1 MLIYDMSKR
10 KKVGLSPGSL
20 VYTGKQTSNHSS
32 VRSILFNKEKMEES
46 TNFSNKSIDP
56 SMNQWVEV
64 YGVHEAELIQ
74 QIGDEFKIHTLVQED
89 IMDIANRVKLE
100 IYDNGLF
107 CILQYLKLNADDKS
121 IRNEQISIFFSNNF
135 LINFQEDPD
144 DSFSAIRKRMLVE
157 NSRLRNR
164 NCDYLFYALVDYIVD
179 CYFLISDSIDQE
191 ISVIEERV
199 HRGLEDE
206 LVVDIYSVRTKLMK
220 FRNFVY
226 PLREEVSKIK
236 KLESDIIQEETLI
249 YFRDLE
255 DHLIQ
260 LIEISDHQREL
271 LNGIK
276 DLIFSQ
282 SSIKLNRDIKWLTVL
297 STISIP
303 IVLLT
308 GIYGMNFK
316 YMPELE
322 WQYGYLLWWVLTI
335 SIICSL
341 FLFFKRK
348 KLF

>member
-1 MLIYDMSKR
+1 MSKR

-32 VRSILFNKEKMEES
+32 VRSILFNKEKLEES
-46 TNFSNKSIDP
+46 TSFSNKSIDL

-74 QIGDEFKIHTLVQED
+74 QIGNEFKIHTLVLED

-100 IYDNGLF
+100 IYDNGVF
-107 CILQYLKLNADDKS
+107 CILQYLKLNMEDKS
-121 IRNEQISIFFSNNF
+121 IRNEQISIFFSNKF
-135 LINFQEDPD
+135 LISFQEDPD
-144 DSFSAIRKRMLVE
+144 DSFSPIRKRMLVE

-179 CYFLISDSIDQE
+179 CYFIISDSIDLE
-191 ISVIEERV
+191 ISAIEESV
-199 HRGLEDE
+199 HRGLEEE
-206 LVVDIYSVRTKLMK
+206 LVVDVYSIRTKLMK

-236 KLESDIIQEETLI
+236 KQECDIIQSETLI

-322 WQYGYLLWWVLTI
+322 WRYGYLLWWILTI